1 LTRFGHTIDFM
12 HAKTTNNTISLKA
25 ATSKVIEQ
33 MLPRS
38 LSDIGMI
45 HFRSRSKK
53 LINVDI
59 NHRYE
64 NIAVDPI
71 PVLHALGVLTGSAE
85 GMIHP
90 LNAYYRPR
98 DTSEEHIVSRLTEYN
113 ACSMQLPYID
123 MTEDDNDDELENS
136 EQAMKKRLR

>member
-1 LTRFGHTIDFM
+1 M